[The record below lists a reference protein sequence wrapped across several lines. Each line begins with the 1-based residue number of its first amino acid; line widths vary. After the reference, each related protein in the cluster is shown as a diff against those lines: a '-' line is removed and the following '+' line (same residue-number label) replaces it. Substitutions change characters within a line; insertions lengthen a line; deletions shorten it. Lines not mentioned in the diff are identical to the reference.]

1 VLSGATPLHWIIPC
15 AVRALNA
22 CIVPS
27 GIVTHLGT
35 NIWLKAL
42 VDICGQ
48 KMQLSLRNSTH
59 FSMSIEVFGRKEECL

>member
-1 VLSGATPLHWIIPC
+1 MLSGATPLHWIIPC

-27 GIVTHLGT
+27 GIVAHLGT

-42 VDICGQ
+42 VDICG
-48 KMQLSLRNSTH
+48 LRAKDAAKPTKINP
-59 FSMSIEVFGRKEECL
+59 F